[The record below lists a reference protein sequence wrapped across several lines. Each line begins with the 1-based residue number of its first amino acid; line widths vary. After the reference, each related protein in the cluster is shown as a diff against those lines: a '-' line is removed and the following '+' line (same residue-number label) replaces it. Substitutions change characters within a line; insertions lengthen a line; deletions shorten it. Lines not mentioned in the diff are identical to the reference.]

1 MSQMVNIAET
11 AELLKKYNKLVLA
24 CHVSPDGD
32 TLGSGCSLAMALEQ
46 LGKNVTL
53 VCDDKIPESL
63 KFMPYSENI
72 VRFNDN
78 DKIEAD
84 LLVILDS
91 SSGDRVG
98 NVIECVKAPIL
109 NIDHHI
115 SNTEY
120 ADFLYLDTKAAA
132 TGEIIYALLTELN
145 ITINVEMAMPM
156 YIAIATD
163 CGFFRFSNTTEN
175 TMICAAKLLKIGVN
189 PEYISNQ
196 LGTRRKKDV
205 LYVGKILPTMKFYE
219 NDKIATIEISLDN
232 YDESVETHTLISYPR
247 YIEGVDVAIQ
257 FKQVEPEFT
266 RISMRS
272 KYTDVSKV
280 AMLFGGGGH
289 KKAAGCGVKGN
300 LEDAKDLVIK
310 AVKKLQAEVGK

>member
-11 AELLKKYNKLVLA
+11 VELLKKCSNLVLA

-63 KFMPYSENI
+63 KFIPYVDNV
-72 VRFNDN
+72 VRFND
-78 DKIEAD
+78 DDIIDAD
-84 LLVILDS
+84 LLIILDAS
-91 SSGDRVG
+91 SADRVG

-120 ADFLYLDTKAAA
+120 ADFLYLDAKAAA
-132 TGEIIYALLTELN
+132 TGEIVYDLLIELKV
-145 ITINVEMAMPM
+145 IIDVEMAIPM
-156 YIAIATD
+156 YIAMATD
-163 CGFFRFSNTTEN
+163 SGFFRFSNTTEN
-175 TMICAAKLLKIGVN
+175 TMMCAAKLLKIGVK
-189 PEYISNQ
+189 PEYISNK

-205 LYVGKILPTMKFYE
+205 LYVGKILPTMQFYE
-219 NDKIATIEISLDN
+219 NDEIATIEISLEN

-257 FKQVEPEFT
+257 FKQVEPEFI
-266 RISMRS
+266 RVSMRS
-272 KYTDVSKV
+272 KCTDVSKV

-289 KKAAGCGVKGN
+289 KKAAGCGIKAN
-300 LEDAKDLVIK
+300 LEDAKNMVIN
-310 AVKKLQAEVGK
+310 AVKKAQAEVGK

>member
-11 AELLKKYNKLVLA
+11 VDLLKKHSKLVLA

-63 KFMPYSENI
+63 KFMPYIENI
-72 VRFNDN
+72 VKFSDE
-78 DKIEAD
+78 DIIEAD

-132 TGEIIYALLTELN
+132 TGEIIYALLEKLN
-145 ITINVEMAMPM
+145 VKIDVNMAIPM
-156 YIAIATD
+156 YTAIATD

-175 TMICAAKLLKIGVN
+175 TMVCASKLLKIGVS

-205 LYVGKILPTMKFYE
+205 VYVGKILPTMQFYE
-219 NDKIATIEISLDN
+219 NDSIATIEISLEN
-232 YDESVETHTLISYPR
+232 YDEDIETHTLISYPR

-280 AMLFGGGGH
+280 ALQFGGGGH
-289 KKAAGCGVKGN
+289 VRAAGCGVNKN
-300 LEDAKDLVIK
+300 LEDAKVLVIN
-310 AVKKLQAEVGK
+310 AVKKAQAEVGE

>member
-1 MSQMVNIAET
+1 MSQMVSISKT
-11 AELLKKYNKLVLA
+11 VELLNKYSKLVLA

-32 TLGSGCSLAMALEQ
+32 TLGSGCSLALALEQ

-63 KFMPYSENI
+63 KFIPYTDKI
-72 VRFNDN
+72 VRFQDG
-78 DKIEAD
+78 DKVEAD
-84 LLVILDS
+84 LLVILDAS
-91 SSGDRVG
+91 SADRVG

-132 TGEIIYALLTELN
+132 TGEIVYNLLKELN
-145 ITINVEMAMPM
+145 VKIDVNMAIPM
-156 YIAIATD
+156 YTAIATD

-175 TMICAAKLLKIGVN
+175 TMICAAKLLKIGVS
-189 PEYISNQ
+189 PEYVSNK
-196 LGTRRKKDV
+196 LGVKRKKDV

-219 NDKIATIEISLDN
+219 NDKIATIEISLEN
-232 YDESVETHTLISYPR
+232 YDEDIETNTLISYPR

-272 KYTDVSKV
+272 KDTDVSEI
-280 AMLFGGGGH
+280 ALLFGGGGH
-289 KKAAGCGVKGN
+289 KKAAGCGIKAN
-300 LEDAKDLVIK
+300 LEDAKKLVLD
-310 AVKKLQAEVGK
+310 AVKKAQVEAGK